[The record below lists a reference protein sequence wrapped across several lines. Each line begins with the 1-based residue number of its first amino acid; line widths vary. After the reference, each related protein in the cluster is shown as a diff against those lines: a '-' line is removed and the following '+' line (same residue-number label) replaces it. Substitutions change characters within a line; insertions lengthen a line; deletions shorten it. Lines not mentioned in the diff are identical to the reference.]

1 MAFIFPYF
9 LVEMNW
15 KRITIGNRET
25 QSALKGG
32 ERAVGLIELERI
44 L

>member
-1 MAFIFPYF
+1 MMAFIFPYF

-25 QSALKGG
+25 QDSRVEKG
-32 ERAVGLIELERI
+32 L
-44 L
+44 